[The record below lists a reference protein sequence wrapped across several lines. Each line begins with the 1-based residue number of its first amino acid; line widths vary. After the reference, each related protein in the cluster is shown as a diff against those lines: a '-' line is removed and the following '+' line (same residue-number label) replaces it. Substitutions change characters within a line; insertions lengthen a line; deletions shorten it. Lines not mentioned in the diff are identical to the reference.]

1 MSLTGLLRTLPI
13 AAALAAGAAAADGVL
28 PQLGV
33 DARPRR
39 GFFAE
44 ASLGAFTV
52 VGGSRALSS
61 AQPALGMAIG
71 RDLGERSALF
81 IQLGVG
87 SGSASCF
94 DGPGG
99 ACRGADSFGITFV
112 ELGLRYGVPL
122 LARLRLSG
130 QAVGGLS
137 VLSPAPIYDAA
148 ARRVPDSLSGPH
160 FGLGAALDYDTRLD
174 HFAVGVDVL
183 GRYTAARRP
192 DRGTFSLVSFALMPR
207 IRYVF

>member
-28 PQLGV
+28 PPLGV

-71 RDLGERSALF
+71 RDLGERSAVF

-87 SGSASCF
+87 SVSASCF
-94 DGPGG
+94 VDPGG
-99 ACRGADSFGITFV
+99 ACRGADAFGITFV

-137 VLSPAPIYDAA
+137 VLSPAPLYDAA
-148 ARRVPDSLSGPH
+148 ARSVPDRLSGPH
-160 FGLGAALDYDTRLD
+160 LGLGAALDYDTRLD
-174 HFAVGVDVL
+174 HFAVGVEVL
-183 GRYTAARRP
+183 GRYTAAPRP
-192 DRGTFSLVSFALMPR
+192 DRGTFSPVSFALMPR
-207 IRYVF
+207 IRY